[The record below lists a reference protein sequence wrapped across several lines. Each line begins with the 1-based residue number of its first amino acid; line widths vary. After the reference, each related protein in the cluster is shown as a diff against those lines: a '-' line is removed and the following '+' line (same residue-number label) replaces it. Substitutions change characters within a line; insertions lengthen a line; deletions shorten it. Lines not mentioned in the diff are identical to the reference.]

1 MSLVQTIDHSTR
13 LAFDSTHFTMCTS
26 SPYLIEQPNTACMDE
41 QKDNSEEKEDEGKI
55 EDEPAKVKDKPDP
68 DLEDGDEEDKESQV
82 DDDVEAEQ
90 DEDEFEQYLFGDD
103 DE

>member
-41 QKDNSEEKEDEGKI
+41 QEDNSEEKEDEGKI
-55 EDEPAKVKDKPDP
+55 EDEPAKVKDDP

-90 DEDEFEQYLFGDD
+90 DEDEFERYLFGDD
-103 DE
+103 E